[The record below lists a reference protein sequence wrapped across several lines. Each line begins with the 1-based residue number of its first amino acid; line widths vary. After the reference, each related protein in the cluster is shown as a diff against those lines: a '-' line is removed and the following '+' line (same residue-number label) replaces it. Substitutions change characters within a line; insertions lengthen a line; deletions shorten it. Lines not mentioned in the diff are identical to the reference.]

1 MLCVKNGVAD
11 LYNVG
16 DSRIYL
22 LRNGVLT
29 QLSKDHTIVQQKLD
43 LGAIAAEQAASD
55 SGRHKLTQHL
65 GIFES
70 EMLIEAHHIQKQVQP
85 DDVFLLC
92 SDGLTD
98 MVSDKAICQILIIA
112 KSCDEAAEKLLE
124 AALENGGKDNVS
136 VIVVNAKRVMFGL

>member
-1 MLCVKNGVAD
+1 M
-11 LYNVG
+11 
-16 DSRIYL
+16 

-85 DDVFLLC
+85 DDTFLLC

-98 MVSDKAICQILIIA
+98 MVSDKAIGQILIDA
-112 KSCDEAAEKLLE
+112 KSYDCAAEKLLE

-136 VIVVNAKRVMFGL
+136 VIVVQAKKVLF